1 MKSEKLCS
9 MSLSNAIDNY
19 LPLGDNPRKSQ
30 IKSLVRDADSSITWS
45 TNISN
50 EAFYQLLREAFEKG
64 EQDPNVTADELV
76 EELSVKLMQM
86 VEYRKR

>member
-1 MKSEKLCS
+1 MK
-9 MSLSNAIDNY
+9 
-19 LPLGDNPRKSQ
+19 
-30 IKSLVRDADSSITWS
+30 S

-64 EQDPNVTADELV
+64 EQDPHVTADELV
-76 EELSVKLMQM
+76 EELSIKLMKM